1 MQLPATFATNQL
13 QEAYRQ
19 RIMQGFARWQHA
31 HLKTALQQ
39 LGADRYDLSLP
50 ETRLLPLVLKPAEQ
64 IQGIVYGRYRY
75 CKPDETI
82 ASRGALVATD
92 RRVLLLDRKPLF
104 VHCDEI
110 AYRVVSGIAYS
121 RVGLAGTVTLH
132 TRIGDI
138 SLHTFNKRCARD
150 FSEAIETRLFSA
162 GEGGTPW

>member
-1 MQLPATFATNQL
+1 MQSPVTIGTDQS
-13 QEAYRQ
+13 QEAYRE
-19 RIMQGFARWQHA
+19 RIVREFAQWQHA

-75 CKPDETI
+75 SKPDGTV
-82 ASRGALVATD
+82 ASRGALVATNQ
-92 RRVLLLDRKPLF
+92 RVLLLDRKPFF

-110 AYRVVSGIAYS
+110 AYRVVSGTTYGRIS
-121 RVGLAGTVTLH
+121 LAETVTLH

-138 SLHTFNKRCARD
+138 SLQTFNRHCARG
-150 FSEAIETRLFSA
+150 FSEAIEAKLFSA
-162 GEGGTPW
+162 GEGRAP